1 MFKEEAIEMPL
12 NMCVLDL
19 PNMQKFQ
26 DKNADKM
33 LLVLSETE
41 NIELFESASIR
52 AIVEIKWPLV

>member
-1 MFKEEAIEMPL
+1 MPL